1 MGSKISSRR
10 GGCHARCQLPDSA
23 VEEGSSE
30 HVKIRNLDTGEMQD
44 AQDMF
49 FDVWQ
54 ETSRLPW
61 AKLWQDYRRS
71 TEQLF
76 EAALTGK
83 AAVVRSLLLR
93 NESDEGQEVYPLTT
107 EVRGLYGRTA
117 LHVAASA
124 GQVEAAEALLSLGAH
139 IDAQTDAGFTAL
151 HLACRQGH
159 MELVDLLVQNG
170 CDLVLQADQGETA
183 LHLAAMHGRP
193 QVVTHL
199 LGNAP
204 DLYHIRNNYGQRPR
218 EVSLDA
224 ATAMAFQHESLGS
237 ITSLASSSS
246 SNQSCEAIDGY
257 GGRSLWNEA
266 GVLRRNSRHDAV
278 QRLLQGDSPA
288 PAPPKRG
295 AVAAALPRPV
305 ETKRVA
311 IQRRFTKLQ
320 DKKDGEPDGNV
331 GPKSFRIL
339 SVLGRGSFGEVFQV
353 TQKTTGQI
361 YAMKVLRK
369 NKIIGRNLMR
379 YALTERNLLSYI
391 RHPFIVRLHHAFQT
405 PSCLV
410 LVLQYCPGGNLS
422 ALLQRE
428 GHLPEALSKLY
439 TAEVLLALE
448 HLHERNVVYRDLK
461 PENVVLDDEAH
472 AVLTDFGLS
481 KEGVDALYGTKSFC
495 GSVAYLAPEI
505 LTRQG
510 HGRTVDLYG
519 LGVLLYEIME
529 GQPPYYSR
537 DRDTLFRNI
546 VQASLSAAFH
556 HCSSRG
562 QELILAL
569 MQRDPTKRLGKNR
582 TSDVRTHVF
591 FRGLDFEKVL
601 RREVQV
607 PPIRHWSTSFSML
620 REEKVT
626 NPFEGRL
633 GSRFRSWSSQ
643 EIRGWDFSLIAEP
656 DDNIPRLNSR
666 SSQPERRRC
675 ST

>member
-1 MGSKISSRR
+1 MGSQNSSRR
-10 GGCHARCQLPDSA
+10 GGGRARCQRPETA
-23 VEEGSSE
+23 VEESGSE
-30 HVKIRNLDTGEMQD
+30 HVKIKNLDTGEMQD

-71 TEQLF
+71 TERLF
-76 EAALTGK
+76 EAALTGN
-83 AAVVRSLLLR
+83 AAAVRSLL
-93 NESDEGQEVYPLTT
+93 NESDEGQVYPLTT

-124 GQVEAAEALLSLGAH
+124 GQVDAAEALLCLGAH

-159 MELVDLLVQNG
+159 MELVELLVQNG

-183 LHLAAMHGRP
+183 LHLAAMHGRA

-224 ATAMAFQHESLGS
+224 LTAMAFVTHDSGS
-237 ITSLASSSS
+237 MTSMASSSS

-257 GGRSLWNEA
+257 GGRTLWNEPRI
-266 GVLRRNSRHDAV
+266 LRRDSRHDAV

-288 PAPPKRG
+288 TPPRG
-295 AVAAALPRPV
+295 RGGAALFSPKPRASRAS
-305 ETKRVA
+305 RV
-311 IQRRFTKLQ
+311 RRFTKLQ
-320 DKKDGEPDGNV
+320 DKKDEPDGNV

-428 GHLPEALSKLY
+428 GHLPEVLSKLY

-461 PENVVLDDEAH
+461 PENVVLDHEAH

-556 HCSSRG
+556 HSSSRG

-582 TSDVRTHVF
+582 TSDVRAHVF

-626 NPFEGRL
+626 NPFESRL

-656 DDNIPRLNSR
+656 SEIPRLNSR

-675 ST
+675 SS